1 VLRAASILAGGLV
14 GTLLRAGL
22 AEALA
27 QREGEW
33 PWATLAVN
41 LAGTLLLA
49 WLTTRLAERV
59 APTRYWRFFL
69 GVGFC
74 GALTTFSTFQVETI
88 RLAKEGHP
96 GVAVAYAAVSLGCGM
111 ACAIAGTVLARR
123 GRYG

>member
-1 VLRAASILAGGLV
+1 MSPCSRATSILAGGLV

-49 WLTTRLAERV
+49 WLTIRL

-88 RLAKEGHP
+88 RLAKDGHA

-111 ACAIAGTVLARR
+111 ACAIAGTALARR
-123 GRYG
+123 GRHA